1 MPEIG
6 HAKGIYMLHY
16 FILKKRATKTYYFNH
31 YQEHAI
37 KDSKKNFQ
45 FTSALSLLH
54 SRRLRYIH
62 LIDVN

>member
-45 FTSALSLLH
+45 FTSA
-54 SRRLRYIH
+54 
-62 LIDVN
+62 